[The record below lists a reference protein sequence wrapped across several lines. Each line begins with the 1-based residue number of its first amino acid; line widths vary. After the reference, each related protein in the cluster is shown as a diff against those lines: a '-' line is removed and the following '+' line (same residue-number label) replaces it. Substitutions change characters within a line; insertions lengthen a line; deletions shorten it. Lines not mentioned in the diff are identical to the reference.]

1 MKKLWQKIDW
11 IAGTVLGSAA
21 FALGFALFLDPNDIN
36 TGGVSGLA
44 MVLRQMLG
52 FGSVGTLTMLIN
64 IPLFLVGGAK
74 IGKKFFVGSF
84 IGMVLSS
91 VLIDVFAMI
100 PWQAPEPL
108 VSALYGGVL
117 CGAGLGLVFVAGA
130 STGGSDIVVRLLKM
144 KWQSVPIGTI
154 NICFDMI

>member
-44 MVLRQMLG
+44 MVLRQLLG

-74 IGKKFFVGSF
+74 IGKKFFVGS
-84 IGMVLSS
+84 LS
-91 VLIDVFAMI
+91 A
-100 PWQAPEPL
+100 WC
-108 VSALYGGVL
+108 SAL
-117 CGAGLGLVFVAGA
+117 C
-130 STGGSDIVVRLLKM
+130 
-144 KWQSVPIGTI
+144 
-154 NICFDMI
+154 

>member
-44 MVLRQMLG
+44 MVLRQLLG

-74 IGKKFFVGSF
+74 IGKKFFRGVFYRHGAQLCADRCVRHDPLAGS
-84 IGMVLSS
+84 G
-91 VLIDVFAMI
+91 
-100 PWQAPEPL
+100 APGQRPL
-108 VSALYGGVL
+108 WRCAR
-117 CGAGLGLVFVAGA
+117 GAGAGACACGGA
-130 STGGSDIVVRLLKM
+130 STGGSDILVA
-144 KWQSVPIGTI
+144 
-154 NICFDMI
+154 C